1 VLPADP
7 QATAP
12 AGTPAGS
19 EVALGLGLGDPLADG
34 EALAAPVVLT
44 TDPVGDAAAP
54 AERVGVRVPGSST
67 RTNAQA
73 ATATA
78 MTTRMPLRSM
88 SHGGTPERCCARL
101 APLYAAARRVG
112 TGGSAVTGGG
122 VVTGGPAGGAE
133 GRCAARERRDGA
145 EAATTGT
152 TSVGGADDHAGSG
165 ATASGADDDTGS
177 GATASGTGPS
187 EKISSEREASS
198 S

>member
-1 VLPADP
+1 
-7 QATAP
+7 
-12 AGTPAGS
+12 
-19 EVALGLGLGDPLADG
+19 
-34 EALAAPVVLT
+34 
-44 TDPVGDAAAP
+44 
-54 AERVGVRVPGSST
+54 
-67 RTNAQA
+67 
-73 ATATA
+73 
-78 MTTRMPLRSM
+78 M